1 MSEIE
6 GERIAELPRESVL
19 HSLAPVEV
27 HTDAHVQTSKDSG
40 TAFIHPRLTA
50 KGMRKT
56 WHDVMGNVM
65 VPSGLT

>member
-6 GERIAELPRESVL
+6 GERIAKLPRDLVL
-19 HSLAPVEV
+19 PSLAPVEV
-27 HTDAHVQTSKDSG
+27 HTGAHVQTSEDSG
-40 TAFIHPRLTA
+40 TAFIYPRLTA